1 MNKTA
6 LNSQKEKHSM
16 LSLRRATFVGLAAHR
31 LRNIS
36 IHALLA
42 ESDADNGDA
51 GNGCDA
57 ISIHALL
64 AESDYWLPVRH
75 SRTEA
80 FLSTLS
86 LRRATAAE
94 HRLLALNSISIHA
107 LLAESDLIH
116 ITQYSM
122 CKISIHALLAE
133 SDILG
138 NPCAGCPA
146 ISIHALLA
154 ESDGCRIE
162 HDAAV
167 AYDFYPRSPCGERH
181 ETDYTMYLEDNFYPR
196 SPCGERQT
204 SAAYSQKKYYFY
216 PRSPC
221 GERLAS
227 AWAMSETL
235 VFLSTLSLRRATARA
250 RRSWL
255 WYPHFYPRSPCGER
269 RCLPRRP
276 RQRCSNFYPRS
287 PCGERLPEA
296 RELSSIKY
304 FYPRSPCGERRQ
316 SLQAYNDFRYFYP
329 RSPCGERHLSA
340 VSRPH
345 AAYFYPRS
353 PCGERLERP
362 VHPYIMLE
370 FLSTLSLRRATVS
383 QLFRT
388 KAYREDFYPRSP
400 CGERPPLADGAEPHA
415 AFLSTLSL
423 RRATRYIYICIK
435 LCFNFY
441 PRSPCGERPVHHRRR
456 VLRYDIS
463 IHALLAESDAPKL
476 RLRVPF
482 LISIHA
488 LLAESDSTQKGSTP
502 TAKTFLSTL
511 SLRRATPP
519 KKEKK

>member
-1 MNKTA
+1 MREFFTIAIFKIKADIRMNKTA

-154 ESDGCRIE
+154 ESD
-162 HDAAV
+162 
-167 AYDFYPRSPCGERH
+167 P
-181 ETDYTMYLEDNFYPR
+181 
-196 SPCGERQT
+196 
-204 SAAYSQKKYYFY
+204 
-216 PRSPC
+216 
-221 GERLAS
+221 
-227 AWAMSETL
+227 
-235 VFLSTLSLRRATARA
+235 
-250 RRSWL
+250 RRSADCN
-255 WYPHFYPRSPCGER
+255 YRS
-269 RCLPRRP
+269 
-276 RQRCSNFYPRS
+276 
-287 PCGERLPEA
+287 
-296 RELSSIKY
+296 
-304 FYPRSPCGERRQ
+304 
-316 SLQAYNDFRYFYP
+316 
-329 RSPCGERHLSA
+329 
-340 VSRPH
+340 
-345 AAYFYPRS
+345 
-353 PCGERLERP
+353 
-362 VHPYIMLE
+362 
-370 FLSTLSLRRATVS
+370 
-383 QLFRT
+383 
-388 KAYREDFYPRSP
+388 
-400 CGERPPLADGAEPHA
+400 
-415 AFLSTLSL
+415 
-423 RRATRYIYICIK
+423 
-435 LCFNFY
+435 
-441 PRSPCGERPVHHRRR
+441 
-456 VLRYDIS
+456 IS
-463 IHALLAESDAPKL
+463 IHALLAESDY
-476 RLRVPF
+476 
-482 LISIHA
+482 
-488 LLAESDSTQKGSTP
+488 QK
-502 TAKTFLSTL
+502 
-511 SLRRATPP
+511 SLNP
-519 KKEKK
+519 